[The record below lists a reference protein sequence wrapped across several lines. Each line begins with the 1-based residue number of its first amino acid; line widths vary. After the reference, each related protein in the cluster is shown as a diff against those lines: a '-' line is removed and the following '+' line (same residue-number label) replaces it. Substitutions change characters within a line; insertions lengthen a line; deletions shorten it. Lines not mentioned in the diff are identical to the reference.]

1 MDLFSEWWLTFLAIV
16 ITRIFIGIPLVTT
29 LFSIPTFKTKKNS
42 FKIIITIITLNFL
55 LFSTIVIPLAKIAS
69 IIEEKHKK
77 KKEIEKAINTGAN
90 IELVYCPECGKAYA
104 KGEEP
109 CMCKCGYFFNK

>member
-1 MDLFSEWWLTFLAIV
+1 MEWLYGIYAILAFICIIIATVTTLWSIPIFRAKGKVFKIV
-16 ITRIFIGIPLVTT
+16 ITL
-29 LFSIPTFKTKKNS
+29 
-42 FKIIITIITLNFL
+42 ITINF
-55 LFSTIVIPLAKIAS
+55 SAISVIIVPLAKIAS

-77 KKEIEKAINTGAN
+77 KKEIEIAISTGSN

-109 CMCKCGYFFNK
+109 CMCKCGYIFSRPQNK